1 MAIVTTARG
10 RTRTRES
17 DAPFAGLPPLSP
29 RQEALLR
36 RWLASHAAERRWQTL
51 LDAAGQDLLDSTEA
65 LLECLVESGSAV
77 ARERL
82 VRGTWQIER
91 MEWRDLPAVQAS
103 RGIRT
108 SDERR
113 ALRDDTRQRAA
124 TLADGLPWLQP
135 AIANCLDTAKG
146 ADLLKARAELLHALA
161 SWHAEQRFGKRRDF
175 ALHAR
180 QGTKDITPSEWK
192 WLEAHFALE
201 SLGIEKLAFILWLG
215 GSLALATGK
224 GHIDVGAAGFC
235 GLPMSTL
242 AGDTRVVDAPVRY
255 WLIENRTSFERQV
268 IRAEPGTCVVWLP
281 GRPPDD
287 WLGALGWLLDRAPAP
302 ARIACDPDPAGLD
315 IALTAGAVWTARGLE
330 WAPYRMEPA
339 LWQDGTTQPLNDFDR
354 ALLARLAARN
364 DLPPPVARLRDALER
379 LDRKAEQEAWL

>member
-10 RTRTRES
+10 RNRTRES

-29 RQEALLR
+29 RQETLLR

-65 LLECLVESGSAV
+65 LLECLVEAGAAV

-91 MEWRDLPAVQAS
+91 MEWRDLRALQAS

-113 ALRDDTRQRAA
+113 ALRDDTRQQLA
-124 TLADGLPWLQP
+124 TLADGLPWLQS
-135 AIANCLDTAKG
+135 AIDRCLGTTKS

-180 QGTKDITPSEWK
+180 QGTKGRVDGTRAGMGTVPHGACAMAGRHDPAAERFRPRIAGSPGSAERP
-192 WLEAHFALE
+192 ARA
-201 SLGIEKLAFILWLG
+201 SGLA
-215 GSLALATGK
+215 ARCA
-224 GHIDVGAAGFC
+224 GAAGPQSRTG
-235 GLPMSTL
+235 GLALNSGL
-242 AGDTRVVDAPVRY
+242 
-255 WLIENRTSFERQV
+255 
-268 IRAEPGTCVVWLP
+268 RASL
-281 GRPPDD
+281 
-287 WLGALGWLLDRAPAP
+287 
-302 ARIACDPDPAGLD
+302 
-315 IALTAGAVWTARGLE
+315 
-330 WAPYRMEPA
+330 
-339 LWQDGTTQPLNDFDR
+339 
-354 ALLARLAARN
+354 
-364 DLPPPVARLRDALER
+364 
-379 LDRKAEQEAWL
+379 